1 MRLRAVGEAPEA
13 CDTLGINVYRIR
25 YICVILS
32 GLLAGLGGAYVTL
45 ATVSQFRPIVIVGQ
59 GFMAIAA
66 VIFGKFKPQGALWAC
81 LLFGFCNGIKVVAST
96 TNTVSPNLIS
106 MIPYIV
112 TILALVLFVGTARGP
127 AANGKPFQKSK

>member
-1 MRLRAVGEAPEA
+1 M
-13 CDTLGINVYRIR
+13 NVYRVR

-32 GLLAGLGGAYVTL
+32 GFLAGLGGAYITL

-66 VIFGKFKPQGALWAC
+66 VIFGKFKPQGAMLAC
-81 LLFGFCNGIKVVAST
+81 LLFGFCNGVKVLATSG
-96 TNTVSPNLIS
+96 NTVSPNLIS

-112 TILALVLFVGTARGP
+112 TILALVLFVGTARVP
-127 AANGKPFQKSK
+127 AANGKPFHKAK